1 MTSKVADLAHR
12 LRPLVF
18 RLYYLV
24 RRETPQ
30 VQLTLTQG
38 SVLSELL
45 NGGPRRMS
53 TLADLERVRMPTM
66 TDVVRRL
73 ERLGLVSRRPDPAD
87 GRAVLVEVTE
97 VGQRFHRR
105 LIVAR
110 EEFLRE
116 RLLELDEHDRAAIE
130 AALPALTRLLR
141 HEIQEDKKEELIRD
155 ER

>member
-1 MTSKVADLAHR
+1 MTTKAADLAHR

-30 VQLTLTQG
+30 VRLTLTQG

-53 TLADLERVRMPTM
+53 TLADLERVRLPTM

-73 ERLGLVSRRPDPAD
+73 DRLGLVSRRRDPAD

-97 VGQRFHRR
+97 EGRRFHRQ

-116 RLLELDEHDRAAIE
+116 RLFELDETDRAAIE
-130 AALPALTRLLR
+130 AALPALTRLL
-141 HEIQEDKKEELIRD
+141 HEEKKEELIRD

>member
-1 MTSKVADLAHR
+1 MTYRVAELAHH

-38 SVLSELL
+38 SVLSEIV

-53 TLADLERVRMPTM
+53 TLAELERVRMPSM

-73 ERLGLVSRRPDPAD
+73 ERLGFVRRSPDPTD
-87 GRAVLVEVTE
+87 GRAVLVDLTVE
-97 VGQRFHRR
+97 GRRFYDE
-105 LIVAR
+105 LVVAR

-116 RLLELDEHDRAAIE
+116 RLTALDAEDRAAIV
-130 AALPALTRLLR
+130 AAIPALNRLLQLDGTL
-141 HEIQEDKKEELIRD
+141 HPKKELSRD

>member
-1 MTSKVADLAHR
+1 MTAKVADLAHR

-30 VQLTLTQG
+30 VRLTLTQG

-53 TLADLERVRMPTM
+53 TLAGLERVRIPTM

-73 ERLGLVSRRPDPAD
+73 ERLGLVSRRRDPAD

-97 VGQRFHRR
+97 VGQRFHRQ

-116 RLLELDEHDRAAIE
+116 RLLELDETDRVAIE
-130 AALPALTRLLR
+130 AALPAFTRLL
-141 HEIQEDKKEELIRD
+141 HEDKKEELIRD